1 MMFDNIAS
9 SIEYIRT
16 GKLRA
21 LGVTTTSRLTV
32 LPEVPSVGE
41 FVPGYAAVAYNGLG
55 APVGTPS
62 EIVEKLSKEV
72 GTALADA
79 EIKAQLTKLG
89 SIPMPMTSS
98 EFAKLIADETEK
110 WAKVIKFA
118 GIKAE

>member
-21 LGVTTTSRLTV
+21 LGVTTTSRLPV
-32 LPEVPSVGE
+32 LPDVPSVGE
-41 FVPGYAAVAYNGLG
+41 YVPGYAAVAYNGLG

-72 GTALADA
+72 GAALADV
-79 EIKAQLTKLG
+79 EIQAQLTKLG
-89 SIPMPMTSS
+89 SIPMTMTSS
-98 EFAKLIADETEK
+98 EFAKLIATK
-110 WAKVIKFA
+110 PKGGAR
-118 GIKAE
+118 